1 VFRFH
6 SVAAPGGRGYIRAAR
21 RPFGAHH
28 RGRGGREGLN
38 LFVLRNFIEELFTIG
53 VGLIHL
59 DGKYVKQWGK
69 IMAAFFVASIPLI
82 IIFLFTMKLFIRG
95 LSSGAAAVE
104 NSAKPRFRVRVKP
117 QALLALVIKSLL

>member
-1 VFRFH
+1 M
-6 SVAAPGGRGYIRAAR
+6 
-21 RPFGAHH
+21 
-28 RGRGGREGLN
+28 
-38 LFVLRNFIEELFTIG
+38 
-53 VGLIHL
+53 GLIHL

-117 QALLALVIKSLL
+117 